1 VVEKKNFPSPK
12 EDSVTDLGQTYQR
25 VSIYLHAG
33 TKLFPERTRLLT
45 SDSAH
50 HYASMSFTPF
60 IWALL
65 DVFPVH
71 TPAMPYAMYDVQSTL
86 VRTTQ

>member
-1 VVEKKNFPSPK
+1 SYADKQKKNNKQTNKTTTTYAPPYVVVEKKNFPSPK

-45 SDSAH
+45 SDSRG
-50 HYASMSFTPF
+50 
-60 IWALL
+60 ALFL
-65 DVFPVH
+65 LFGSQI
-71 TPAMPYAMYDVQSTL
+71 ALSS
-86 VRTTQ
+86 